1 VSDDRTERLNAAL
14 EGRYRIERELGAG
27 GMATVWLA
35 RDLRHDR
42 EVALKVVRAD
52 RFDPDVLTR
61 FRAEIRTTAQL
72 NHPNILPLFDSGEV
86 DWSLF
91 YVMPVVAGES
101 LKQRLE
107 REGVLSSLESGRI
120 AVAAARALAYA
131 HERGVIHRDI
141 KPANLLLHMGQTL
154 VADFGI
160 ALVTGADQRLTATG
174 ISVGTPHYMSPEQLD
189 ETLEPDGRSDQYSL
203 GCVLFEMLAGQPPFP
218 KHSAH
223 ATLVAHLA
231 QAPPH
236 LTSSGREA
244 AAFDDIVQRALA
256 KDPDDRFPTITAFA
270 DAIDRVL
277 APTPA
282 PDGSPRRGIVVLPF
296 TNMSPDPDDAYFSD
310 GLTEE
315 VIADLSR
322 IRGLRVI
329 SRTTAMQ
336 YRTTSLRLSRIADEL
351 NVRYALEGG
360 VRKAG
365 NRLRVSAQ
373 LIDTQSE
380 EHLWSDKYDGV
391 IEDVFDIQDRVS
403 SAIANALAIVL
414 TPEERQ
420 AIQDRRLPDAEALQ
434 LYMKAQH
441 AVWSW
446 SAGPL
451 MEAITELEQ
460 VLADRGDHI
469 QLLRGV
475 AYLRWQMVNAGIS
488 TDPIHL
494 QRVGEC
500 VRRMEAI
507 EPGTPWAAAMTG
519 ITRLFSDLEPS
530 LMNLLEAYRG
540 GIRDDTD
547 VLGWLALGCAWVEHH
562 EAADRFAAELEA
574 IDPQGTLAVTTAHS
588 LTLYRGRFVEA
599 AEVARKLSDT
609 WFKVILRGWSEAAAG
624 NVQAALS
631 SLAETPEGESGSAGA
646 LADVLRAGL
655 DHRVDDVAASVA
667 SGVLAASDNDFVGAM
682 YLADVY
688 AILGDRS
695 MALHWLR
702 RALEM
707 GCCMPDFLGRYNPF
721 LADLRDEPEFQS
733 IVKRARLGSI
743 RMRAE
748 IDRRLAGIE

>member
-1 VSDDRTERLNAAL
+1 VADDRTERLNAAL

-27 GMATVWLA
+27 GMATVYLA
-35 RDLRHDR
+35 EDLRHDR
-42 EVALKVVRAD
+42 EVAVKVVRPD

-61 FRAEIRTTAQL
+61 FRAEIRTTARL

-86 DWSLF
+86 DGSLF

-107 REGVLSSLESGRI
+107 REGELSSLESGRI
-120 AVAAARALAYA
+120 AVAATRALAYA
-131 HERGVIHRDI
+131 HEHGVIHRDI
-141 KPANLLLHMGQTL
+141 KPANLLLHLGQTL

-189 ETLEPDGRSDQYSL
+189 ETLEPDGRTDQYSL
-203 GCVLFEMLAGQPPFP
+203 GCVLFEMLEGQPPFP

-223 ATLVAHLA
+223 ATLVAHLT

-236 LTSSGREA
+236 LASSGREA
-244 AAFDDIVQRALA
+244 AAFDDVVQRALA
-256 KDPDDRFPTITAFA
+256 KDPDDRFPTMTAFA
-270 DAIDRVL
+270 DAIDRAL
-277 APTPA
+277 APAPA
-282 PDGSPRRGIVVLPF
+282 PDGSPRRGLVVLPF

-336 YRTTSLRLSRIADEL
+336 YRTTSLPLARIAAEL

-380 EHLWSDKYDGV
+380 EHLWADKYDGV
-391 IEDVFDIQDRVS
+391 IDDVFDIQDRVS
-403 SAIANALAIVL
+403 SAIAKALSIVL

-451 MEAITELEQ
+451 MEALTELER

-494 QRVGEC
+494 QRLDEC
-500 VRRMEAI
+500 VRRMEAL

-519 ITRLFSDLEPS
+519 IRRLFSDLEPS
-530 LMNLLEAYRG
+530 LLNLLEAYRG
-540 GIRDDTD
+540 GVRDDSD

-562 EAADRFAAELEA
+562 EAADRFAAELDA
-574 IDPQGTLAVTTAHS
+574 IDPQGTWAVTTAHS
-588 LTLYRGRFVEA
+588 LALYRGRFVEA
-599 AEVARKLSDT
+599 AEIARKLPDS

-631 SLAETPEGESGSAGA
+631 ALDETPDGEGGNAGA
-646 LADVLRAGL
+646 MADVLRAAFE
-655 DHRVDDVAASVA
+655 DRVDHVVSAVA
-667 SGVLAASDNDFVGAM
+667 SGALAASDSDFVFAM
-682 YLADVY
+682 YLGDIY
-688 AILGDRS
+688 AINRDRP
-695 MALHWLR
+695 MALHWFR
-702 RALEM
+702 RALDM
-707 GCCMPDFLGRYNPF
+707 GCFMPDFLGRYNPF
-721 LADLRDEPEFQS
+721 LAELRDEPEFQS

-743 RMRAE
+743 RVRAE
-748 IDRRLAGIE
+748 IDRHLAQLE

>member
-1 VSDDRTERLNAAL
+1 
-14 EGRYRIERELGAG
+14 
-27 GMATVWLA
+27 
-35 RDLRHDR
+35 
-42 EVALKVVRAD
+42 
-52 RFDPDVLTR
+52 
-61 FRAEIRTTAQL
+61 
-72 NHPNILPLFDSGEV
+72 
-86 DWSLF
+86 
-91 YVMPVVAGES
+91 
-101 LKQRLE
+101 
-107 REGVLSSLESGRI
+107 
-120 AVAAARALAYA
+120 
-131 HERGVIHRDI
+131 
-141 KPANLLLHMGQTL
+141 
-154 VADFGI
+154 
-160 ALVTGADQRLTATG
+160 
-174 ISVGTPHYMSPEQLD
+174 
-189 ETLEPDGRSDQYSL
+189 
-203 GCVLFEMLAGQPPFP
+203 
-218 KHSAH
+218 
-223 ATLVAHLA
+223 
-231 QAPPH
+231 
-236 LTSSGREA
+236 
-244 AAFDDIVQRALA
+244 
-256 KDPDDRFPTITAFA
+256 
-270 DAIDRVL
+270 
-277 APTPA
+277 
-282 PDGSPRRGIVVLPF
+282 VVLPF